1 MKRFLLYIIFLLL
14 SLNIRSQEAFLVS
27 ELYPELR
34 YHDLKGTVFFSD
46 YRQVKGSP
54 YLYDD
59 WMNGNIFL
67 DNGKVIQNVMM
78 KLDVYAHR
86 VLVYHENLK
95 RVVLLEK
102 QHTNEFILRITG
114 EEKRFRKLM
123 DVNSKSK
130 VFDGCFFEVL
140 SEGEIS
146 LFKLNYRDVYPINNP
161 NEIYIDEFTNEEDYI
176 VYVNNDYKQI
186 RLGRS
191 YFFHNYPEYKD
202 QLRKYFRKNKLK
214 IRTEKDFVK
223 SIDHLNEI
231 IQIIKI
237 E

>member
-1 MKRFLLYIIFLLL
+1 
-14 SLNIRSQEAFLVS
+14 
-27 ELYPELR
+27 
-34 YHDLKGTVFFSD
+34 
-46 YRQVKGSP
+46 
-54 YLYDD
+54 
-59 WMNGNIFL
+59 
-67 DNGKVIQNVMM
+67 
-78 KLDVYAHR
+78 
-86 VLVYHENLK
+86 
-95 RVVLLEK
+95 
-102 QHTNEFILRITG
+102 
-114 EEKRFRKLM
+114 M

-146 LFKLNYRDVYPINNP
+146 LFKLNYRDVYPINHP

-202 QLRKYFRKNKLK
+202 QLRKYFRKNKLR

-231 IQIIKI
+231 IQLIKI